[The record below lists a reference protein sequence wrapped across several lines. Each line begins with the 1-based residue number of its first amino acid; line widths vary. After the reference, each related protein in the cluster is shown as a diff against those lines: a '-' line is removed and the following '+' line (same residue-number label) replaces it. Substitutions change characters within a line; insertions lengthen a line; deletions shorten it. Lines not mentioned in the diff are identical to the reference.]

1 MELIAIVG
9 PTASGK
15 THKAVALAKRIGGE
29 IISADSRQLY
39 RGMDI
44 GTGKDLEEY
53 GTVPYHL
60 IDICPAG
67 YKYNLYEYLRDCD
80 KAVAEIRQRG
90 NQPIVCGGTGLYVES
105 YLKGVRLPEVPE
117 NKALRERLEA
127 YTLEDLTAMLA
138 EMKTLHNTTDVDTK
152 KRAIRAIEIQR
163 YYIDNPDIAQKAE
176 PHPVE
181 NALIVGVD
189 IDREARRRRITERLH
204 ARLEEG
210 MVDEIRRLLDS
221 GVAAD
226 DLTYYGLEYKFVT
239 AYVTGQL
246 TYDEMVSQLEI
257 AIHQFAKRQMTWFRG
272 MERRGFKINWLPY
285 DMPDADFAEAV
296 VGMMKM
302 KKINFIKELWPLCD
316 FFFIAPEAY
325 AREDKFVR
333 KNWTET
339 AVVDMAELAALLEG
353 LDDFSVVGQKAA
365 VDRWAEE
372 TGKKPWNP
380 WRVALVGTGKGPDM
394 YELSAFLGKEETLRR
409 MRKAVE
415 ILK

>member
-138 EMKTLHNTTDVDTK
+138 EMKRKSLSIALQAELDKIK
-152 KRAIRAIEIQR
+152 KEIAAGQVEVKEVFKISKVGTVAGAFVTEGKVHRSDKARLIRDGIVIHTGT
-163 YYIDNPDIAQKAE
+163 I
-176 PHPVE
+176 
-181 NALIVGVD
+181 NALKRYKDDVK
-189 IDREARRRRITERLH
+189 E
-204 ARLEEG
+204 
-210 MVDEIRRLLDS
+210 
-221 GVAAD
+221 VAS
-226 DLTYYGLEYKFVT
+226 GLECGISLVNFNDIQAGDIIET
-239 AYVTGQL
+239 FT
-246 TYDEMVSQLEI
+246 EI
-257 AIHQFAKRQMTWFRG
+257 
-272 MERRGFKINWLPY
+272 EV
-285 DMPDADFAEAV
+285 E
-296 VGMMKM
+296 
-302 KKINFIKELWPLCD
+302 
-316 FFFIAPEAY
+316 
-325 AREDKFVR
+325 
-333 KNWTET
+333 
-339 AVVDMAELAALLEG
+339 
-353 LDDFSVVGQKAA
+353 QK
-365 VDRWAEE
+365 
-372 TGKKPWNP
+372 
-380 WRVALVGTGKGPDM
+380 L
-394 YELSAFLGKEETLRR
+394 
-409 MRKAVE
+409 
-415 ILK
+415 

>member
-1 MELIAIVG
+1 MELIAVVG

-44 GTGKDLEEY
+44 GTGKDLDEY

-90 NQPIVCGGTGLYVES
+90 CVPIVCGGTGLYVES

-127 YTLEDLTAMLA
+127 YSLEELTAMLA

-163 YYIDNPDIAQKAE
+163 YYIDNPAIAQEAE

-189 IDREARRRRITERLH
+189 IDRESRRRRITERLY

-221 GVAAD
+221 GVVAD

-239 AYVTGQL
+239 AYATGQMS
-246 TYDEMVSQLEI
+246 YDEMVSQLEI

-272 MERRGFKINWLPY
+272 MERRGFKIHWLPY

-296 VGMMKM
+296 
-302 KKINFIKELWPLCD
+302 LCMLQ
-316 FFFIAPEAY
+316 
-325 AREDKFVR
+325 R
-333 KNWTET
+333 
-339 AVVDMAELAALLEG
+339 
-353 LDDFSVVGQKAA
+353 Q
-365 VDRWAEE
+365 
-372 TGKKPWNP
+372 
-380 WRVALVGTGKGPDM
+380 
-394 YELSAFLGKEETLRR
+394 
-409 MRKAVE
+409 
-415 ILK
+415 